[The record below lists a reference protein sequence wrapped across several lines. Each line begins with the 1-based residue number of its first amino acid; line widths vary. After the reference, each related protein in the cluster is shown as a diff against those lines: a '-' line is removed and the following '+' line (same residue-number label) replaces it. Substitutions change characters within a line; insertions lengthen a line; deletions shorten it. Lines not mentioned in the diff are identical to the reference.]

1 MYAEDELLMLSGI
14 QHIAFCQRQWALIH
28 IEKQWAENL
37 RTVEGQILHEKADNP
52 YFRETR
58 GDCVTTRAV
67 PIASFE
73 LGLYGVADIIEFIKT
88 DLPQNAVTLPKK
100 QGFWQPNVVEYKR
113 GKPKNIDCD
122 KVQLCA
128 QAWCLEE
135 MFQIKIEKGEIF
147 YGEIRHREE
156 VIFDENSREKTQ
168 YFSELMHNIYNTKI
182 TPKAFYNKSCKM
194 CSLVDIC
201 LPQMPTKSVESYMKK
216 SITESENEKTS

>member
-1 MYAEDELLMLSGI
+1 MYQEDELLMLSGI

-37 RTVEGQILHEKADNP
+37 RTVEGQVLHEKADDP

-58 GDCVTTRAV
+58 GDCITTRAV

-88 DLPQNAVTLPKK
+88 DSAENAVTLPKK
-100 QGFWQPNVVEYKR
+100 QGFWRPKVVEYKR
-113 GKPKNIDCD
+113 GKPKHIDCD

-135 MFQIKIEKGEIF
+135 MFKIKVEKGAIF

-156 VIFDENSREKTQ
+156 VIFDEQLRNRTK
-168 YFSELMHNIYNTKI
+168 YFSELMHNIFDSQI
-182 TPKAFYNKSCKM
+182 TPQAVYNKGCKM
-194 CSLVDIC
+194 CSLIDIC
-201 LPQMPTKSVESYMKK
+201 LPQMPQKSVEGYMKK
-216 SITESENEKTS
+216 AITESLNEKTT